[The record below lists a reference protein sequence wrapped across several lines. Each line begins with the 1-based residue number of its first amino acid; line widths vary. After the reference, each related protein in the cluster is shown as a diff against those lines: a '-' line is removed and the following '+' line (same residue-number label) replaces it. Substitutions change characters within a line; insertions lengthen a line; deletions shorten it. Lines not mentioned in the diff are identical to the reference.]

1 MATASIENLRA
12 LVDEVMFVDD
22 VVPLAQPAGG
32 VLFRGRLL
40 HSPGAALDTLEGPL
54 RSLGF
59 LPTLQRQGGTDVL
72 ALVPHVARPHRTRPW
87 LALSLLLATLASVLL
102 VGGLMT
108 ESDLD
113 GVLGNPLSGL
123 PFAVS
128 LLAILGAHEMAHYLV
143 ARHYGVQVS
152 LPYFIPMPIGPLGT
166 MGAFI
171 NMRSAPRNRSHLLR
185 IGLAGPLSGLVVAL
199 AVVIYGLS
207 ISTVGPVPD
216 GLAYLQEGNSALYL
230 LLKRLVLGQ
239 WLPAN
244 GIDVD
249 LHPVAFAG
257 WAGLLVTGLNL
268 IPAAQLD
275 GGHVSYALFGR
286 WAQIITFVLA
296 GALFLVGTAWP
307 GWYAWALLILLLGSR
322 RQVVL
327 DDISS
332 LTWRERGL
340 AVLGITLAALLFV
353 PVPLAVVQ
361 P

>member
-32 VLFRGRLL
+32 SSSAVA
-40 HSPGAALDTLEGPL
+40 SSTVPAALDTLEGPP
-54 RSLGF
+54 RFGF
-59 LPTLQRQGGTDVL
+59 LPTLQRQAGPTSGPGSASLDRTAPPL
-72 ALVPHVARPHRTRPW
+72 AG
-87 LALSLLLATLASVLL
+87 LSLPLATLASVLL

-185 IGLAGPLSGLVVAL
+185 IGMAGPLSGLVVAL

-322 RQVVL
+322 RRVL

-332 LTWRERGL
+332 
-340 AVLGITLAALLFV
+340 
-353 PVPLAVVQ
+353 
-361 P
+361 